1 MCYNDFYVFLTAVD
15 ASPSSITENFDERYG
30 HYGASIGNR
39 LGSSVP
45 EGNLCTYVDVPY
57 TDAEVSSHNVAST
70 DSTICHGS
78 EIISDDDYYS
88 AMPCY
93 INTGDT
99 IFGDPSS
106 FNFQHLLSSEETAT
120 KPKDEEGEFTTE
132 IACSSSGLVLNAQG
146 GPGKGSMLKVPAI
159 DYLDAKRQCE
169 DSKNGLPIY
178 GNSLSNIT
186 LGDGKRSAQPC
197 TYSHSHSSRTKQM
210 VFAKDEGNDDL
221 FPCWSTVSDSVEPI
235 DEAVGRNSSYHD
247 GCNSFPFKD
256 SGQSFIGL
264 SPSLLS
270 QNQVVH
276 AKEEHEDLILE
287 SKRARVCQEICDGSS
302 SRSPIDGRHLSL
314 NLNGSRQYFPYAQ
327 PSTLNK
333 KELDGVKEDME
344 AEIKTRSMASHL
356 LKLSPES
363 IQSNSSDCKSHVDD
377 EPDICILE
385 DISQPARS
393 NQSLV
398 LGKTLSMNRSACSNH
413 SVALGKPVV
422 TSQHSSYSDYPG
434 YPGVPLTGL
443 GGMKSKASD
452 ERLILQVAMQVSAA
466 GIMLFLA
473 FGNLQNIL
481 FLWNVPR
488 AWLCFCLFALR
499 GRDEVWLLVSF
510 FPLLCLFLFYST
522 FFPFIV
528 R

>member
-30 HYGASIGNR
+30 HCGASIGNR

-70 DSTICHGS
+70 DSTICHSS

-99 IFGDPSS
+99 FFGDLSS

-120 KPKDEEGEFTTE
+120 RPKDEEGEFTTE
-132 IACSSSGLVLNAQG
+132 NACSSSRLVLNAQG
-146 GPGKGSMLKVPAI
+146 GPGNGSMLKVPAI
-159 DYLDAKRQCE
+159 DYLDAKRRCE
-169 DSKNGLPIY
+169 DSKNVLPIY
-178 GNSLSNIT
+178 GNSLSNTT

-210 VFAKDEGNDDL
+210 VCAKDEGNDDL
-221 FPCWSTVSDSVEPI
+221 FPCRSTASDSVEPI
-235 DEAVGRNSSYHD
+235 DEAVSRNSSYHD
-247 GCNSFPFKD
+247 GCISFPFKD

-264 SPSLLS
+264 SPSSLS
-270 QNQVVH
+270 QN
-276 AKEEHEDLILE
+276 
-287 SKRARVCQEICDGSS
+287 RFCQEICDGSS

-327 PSTLNK
+327 PSMLNK

-434 YPGVPLTGL
+434 YPGVPRTGL

-452 ERLILQVAMQVSAA
+452 ERLILQVATQVSAA
-466 GIMLFLA
+466 GIMLFPA

-488 AWLCFCLFALR
+488 AWLCFCLFAMESLSIR
-499 GRDEVWLLVSF
+499 HN
-510 FPLLCLFLFYST
+510 
-522 FFPFIV
+522 
-528 R
+528 